1 MSVPAAYL
9 GVILIWS
16 TTPLGIQWSA
26 QGASFSFAVM
36 ARMLI
41 GLAICGVLL
50 RATRTEFPFTAA
62 ARQLYLVSGLSIF
75 VAMLLT
81 YWGALHIPSGLISV
95 IFGLSPLVTGVFAA
109 LWLSERT
116 LTPLRLTGLA
126 LALGGLWALF
136 GQPWPGDGRA
146 TLGTAAVVAG
156 MTVQALGLVWIKR
169 LNVRASSLAITT
181 GSLAVATPLFV
192 LAWLVADAAQL
203 PADITPRAGASIVY
217 LGVFGSVVGFTLY
230 YYVIK
235 HLDAGRVALI
245 TLVTPVSALLLGQA
259 LNAEFIPGRGWVGIA
274 LIGAGLLLYE
284 WQALIGLRSAT
295 AHADNRLPPN
305 STD

>member
-16 TTPLGIQWSA
+16 TTPLAIQWSA

-41 GLAICGVLL
+41 GLAICLL
-50 RATRTEFPFTAA
+50 LLFATRTALPFTPAA
-62 ARQLYLVSGLSIF
+62 KRLYAINGLSIF

-116 LTPLRLTGLA
+116 LTPLRLAGLGLA
-126 LALGGLWALF
+126 LTGLWVIF
-136 GQPWPGDGRA
+136 GQPWPGDGQA
-146 TLGTAAVVAG
+146 TLGTAAVVIG
-156 MTVQALGLVWIKR
+156 MAVQALGLVWIKR
-169 LNVRASSLAITT
+169 LNVRASALAITT
-181 GSLAVATPLFV
+181 GSLGVATPLFV
-192 LAWLVADAAQL
+192 LAWLIADSAQL
-203 PADITPRAGASIVY
+203 PPGTTLRAGAAIVH
-217 LGVFGSVVGFTLY
+217 LGVLGSVVGFTLY

-245 TLVTPVSALLLGQA
+245 MLVTPVSALLLGQT
-259 LNAEFIPGRGWVGIA
+259 LNAEFIPASGWAGIA

-284 WQALIGLRSAT
+284 WQALRQLNGPRTNPDA
-295 AHADNRLPPN
+295 
-305 STD
+305 

>member
-16 TTPLGIQWSA
+16 TTPLAIQWSA
-26 QGASFSFAVM
+26 QGAGFSFAVM
-36 ARMLI
+36 ARMLL
-41 GLAICGVLL
+41 GLAICLL
-50 RATRTEFPFTAA
+50 LLFATRTALPFTPAA
-62 ARQLYLVSGLSIF
+62 KRLYAINGLSIF
-75 VAMLLT
+75 VSMLLT

-116 LTPLRLTGLA
+116 LTPLRLAGLGLA
-126 LALGGLWALF
+126 LTGLWVIF
-136 GQPWPGDGRA
+136 GQPWPGDSQA
-146 TLGTAAVVAG
+146 TLGVAAVVIG

-169 LNVRASSLAITT
+169 LNVRASALAITT
-181 GSLAVATPLFV
+181 GSLGVATPLFV
-192 LAWLVADAAQL
+192 LAWLIADTAQL
-203 PADITPRAGASIVY
+203 PSDTTLRAGAAIVY
-217 LGVFGSVVGFTLY
+217 LGVLGSVVGFTLY

-245 TLVTPVSALLLGQA
+245 MLVTPVSALLLGQT
-259 LNAEFIPGRGWVGIA
+259 LNAEFIPASGWAGIA

-284 WQALIGLRSAT
+284 WPALRQLRRPAIS
-295 AHADNRLPPN
+295 
-305 STD
+305 

>member
-1 MSVPAAYL
+1 MSVPTAYL

-26 QGASFSFAVM
+26 QGATFSFAVM

-41 GLAICGVLL
+41 GLAICLVLL
-50 RATRTEFPFTAA
+50 RATRTGFPFTPAA
-62 ARQLYLVSGLSIF
+62 KQLYLISGLSIF

-116 LTPLRLTGLA
+116 LTPMRIAGLV
-126 LALGGLWALF
+126 LALGGLWFIF
-136 GQPWPGDGRA
+136 GQPWPGDSRA

-156 MTVQALGLVWIKR
+156 MTVQSLGLVWNKR

-181 GSLAVATPLFV
+181 GALTVATPLFV
-192 LAWLVADAAQL
+192 LAWVIADAAQL
-203 PADITPRAGASIVY
+203 PPDITPRAGMAIVY

-245 TLVTPVSALLLGQA
+245 MLVTPVSALLLGQT
-259 LNAEFIPGRGWVGIA
+259 LNAEFIPARGWVGIA

-284 WQALIGLRSAT
+284 WQALAGLRSA
-295 AHADNRLPPN
+295 ASKADNSLPPN
-305 STD
+305 PDD

>member
-26 QGASFSFAVM
+26 QGATFSFAVM

-41 GLAICGVLL
+41 GLAICLLLL
-50 RATRTEFPFTAA
+50 RATRTEFLFTPA
-62 ARQLYLVSGLSIF
+62 ARQLYVISGLSIF

-116 LTPLRLTGLA
+116 LTPLRLAGLA
-126 LALGGLWALF
+126 LALGGLWLIF

-169 LNVRASSLAITT
+169 LNVRASSLAITS
-181 GSLAVATPLFV
+181 GSLGVATPLFV
-192 LAWLVADAAQL
+192 LAWLIADAARL
-203 PADITPRAGASIVY
+203 PADITARAGAAIAY
-217 LGVFGSVVGFTLY
+217 LGVFGSVAGFTLY

-245 TLVTPVSALLLGQA
+245 TLVTPVSALLLGQT
-259 LNAEFIPGRGWVGIA
+259 LNAEFIPARGWAGIA

-284 WQALIGLRSAT
+284 WQALRQLRRRSG
-295 AHADNRLPPN
+295 
-305 STD
+305 TD

>member
-1 MSVPAAYL
+1 VSVPAAYL
-9 GVILIWS
+9 GIILIWS

-26 QGASFSFAVM
+26 QGAGFSFAVM

-41 GLAICGVLL
+41 GLAVCLFLL
-50 RATRTEFPFTAA
+50 RATRTAFPFTPA
-62 ARQLYLVSGLSIF
+62 ARQLYLISGLSIF

-126 LALGGLWALF
+126 LALGGLWVIF

-169 LNVRASSLAITT
+169 LNVRMSSLAITT

-192 LAWLVADAAQL
+192 LAWGVADAVQL
-203 PADITPRAGASIVY
+203 PPDITPRAGMAIVY
-217 LGVFGSVVGFTLY
+217 LGLFGSVVGFTLY

-245 TLVTPVSALLLGQA
+245 MLVTPVTALLLGQM
-259 LNAEFIPGRGWVGIA
+259 LNAESIPRSGWAGIA

-284 WQALIGLRSAT
+284 WQALRQLGESGR
-295 AHADNRLPPN
+295 R
-305 STD
+305 

>member
-36 ARMLI
+36 ARMLV
-41 GLAICGVLL
+41 GLAICVVLL
-50 RATRTEFPFTAA
+50 RATRTAFPFTAE
-62 ARQLYLVSGLSIF
+62 ARQLYWVSGLSIF

-95 IFGLSPLVTGVFAA
+95 IFGLSPLLTGVFAA

-116 LTPLRLTGLA
+116 LTPLRLIGLA
-126 LALGGLWALF
+126 LALGGLWFIF
-136 GQPWPGDGRA
+136 GQPWPGDSRA
-146 TLGTAAVVAG
+146 TAGTAAVLAG
-156 MTVQALGLVWIKR
+156 MTAQALGLVWIKR
-169 LNVRASSLAITT
+169 LNVRASPLAITT
-181 GSLAVATPLFV
+181 GSLGVATPLFV
-192 LAWLVADAAQL
+192 LAWVVADAAQL
-203 PADITPRAGASIVY
+203 PADITPRAGAAIVY
-217 LGVFGSVVGFTLY
+217 LGVFGSVAGFTLY
-230 YYVIK
+230 YYVIQ

-245 TLVTPVSALLLGQA
+245 TLITPVSALLLGQA
-259 LNAEFIPGRGWVGIA
+259 LNAEFIPRSGWIGIA

-284 WQALIGLRSAT
+284 WQALTGSRPAT
-295 AHADNRLPPN
+295 RTDQERLPT
-305 STD
+305 SFD

>member
-26 QGASFSFAVM
+26 QGATFSFAVM

-50 RATRTEFPFTAA
+50 RVTRTEFPFTAA

-126 LALGGLWALF
+126 LALGGLWFIF
-136 GQPWPGDGRA
+136 GQPWPGDGHA
-146 TLGTAAVVAG
+146 TLGTAAVLAG
-156 MTVQALGLVWIKR
+156 MTAQALGLVWIKR

-192 LAWLVADAAQL
+192 LAWVVADAAQL
-203 PADITPRAGASIVY
+203 PADITPRAGAAIVY

-235 HLDAGRVALI
+235 HMDAGRVALI
-245 TLVTPVSALLLGQA
+245 TLITPVSALLLGQA
-259 LNAEFIPGRGWVGIA
+259 LNAEYIPGRGWVGIA

-284 WQALIGLRSAT
+284 WQALVGLRSAPPP
-295 AHADNRLPPN
+295 ADNRLPPT
-305 STD
+305 SPD

>member
-16 TTPLGIQWSA
+16 TTPLAIQWSA

-41 GLAICGVLL
+41 GLAICLVLL
-50 RATRTEFPFTAA
+50 VATRTAFPLTAA
-62 ARQLYLVSGLSIF
+62 ARRLYAISGLSMF
-75 VAMLLT
+75 MAMLLT

-116 LTPLRLTGLA
+116 LTPLRLAGLG
-126 LALGGLWALF
+126 LALGGLWLIF
-136 GQPWPGDGRA
+136 GQPWPGDGQA

-156 MTVQALGLVWIKR
+156 MTLQALGLVWIKR
-169 LNVRASSLAITT
+169 LNLRTSALAITT
-181 GSLAVATPLFV
+181 GSLGVAMPLFV
-192 LAWLVADAAQL
+192 LAWLIADSGRL
-203 PADITPRAGASIVY
+203 PPDTTLRAGAAIVY
-217 LGVFGSVVGFTLY
+217 LGVLGSVVGFTLY

-245 TLVTPVSALLLGQA
+245 MLVTPVAALLLGQT
-259 LNAEFIPGRGWVGIA
+259 LNQERIPAVGWAGIA
-274 LIGAGLLLYE
+274 LIGTGLLLYE
-284 WQALIGLRSAT
+284 WQALRALRSGPPVT
-295 AHADNRLPPN
+295 DNTLPPK
-305 STD
+305 TFG

>member
-1 MSVPAAYL
+1 VSVPAAYL

-16 TTPLGIQWSA
+16 TTPLAIQWSA

-41 GLAICGVLL
+41 GWAVCLL
-50 RATRTEFPFTAA
+50 LMRVTRTAFPFTPA
-62 ARQLYLVSGLSIF
+62 ARRLYAISGLSLF

-109 LWLSERT
+109 LWLGERT
-116 LTPLRLTGLA
+116 LTPIRLSGLG
-126 LALGGLWALF
+126 LALGGLWLIF
-136 GQPWPGDGRA
+136 GQPWPGGGRA
-146 TLGTAAVVAG
+146 TLGTAAVVVG

-169 LNVRASSLAITT
+169 LNLRASSLAITT
-181 GSLAVATPLFV
+181 GSLGVATPLFV
-192 LAWLVADAAQL
+192 LAWVIADAARL
-203 PADITPRAGASIVY
+203 PPDTTLRAGAAIVY
-217 LGVFGSVVGFTLY
+217 LGVLGSVVGFTLY

-245 TLVTPVSALLLGQA
+245 MLVTPVAALLLGQT
-259 LNAEFIPGRGWVGIA
+259 LNAEFIPARGWGGIA

-284 WQALIGLRSAT
+284 WQALRQLRRRPAG
-295 AHADNRLPPN
+295 A
-305 STD
+305 